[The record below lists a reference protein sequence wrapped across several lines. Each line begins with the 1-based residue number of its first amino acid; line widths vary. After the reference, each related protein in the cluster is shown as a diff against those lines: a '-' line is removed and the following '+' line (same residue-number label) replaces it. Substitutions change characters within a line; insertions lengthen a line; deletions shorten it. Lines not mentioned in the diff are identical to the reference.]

1 MSLLHVLRQAQTW
14 HRAELVQMTSIYSD
28 LQRLTWNKSYIN
40 MTLCS
45 VVVNASQYPGCRVCV
60 LFIILF
66 DRENISLLGHPF
78 PWKLEFQWTFQLFLG
93 KVAGSLQMPTA
104 VIIFQGFKFLQICL
118 WFFFLII
125 WEFCFFFSP
134 LPPHFLFQSTW
145 TICLRGYLRCVWTL
159 ALCKG
164 GSSVCFM
171 CFAAFCSDK
180 PRSTA
185 DAFSFSFLGPC
196 DCFCHLHELLMKPS
210 YFYSN

>member
-28 LQRLTWNKSYIN
+28 LQRLTWNKSYID

-125 WEFCFFFSP
+125 WEFCFFFFPPSP
-134 LPPHFLFQSTW
+134 ALPIPKYVNYLSSRLPTLCLNSCSMQRWLISLLHVFCCLLFW
-145 TICLRGYLRCVWTL
+145 
-159 ALCKG
+159 
-164 GSSVCFM
+164 
-171 CFAAFCSDK
+171 
-180 PRSTA
+180 
-185 DAFSFSFLGPC
+185 
-196 DCFCHLHELLMKPS
+196 
-210 YFYSN
+210 